1 MIAPMRRAVQRAG
14 LSLVLCLAALAAAL
28 LAHLILSAA
37 HTQVAHHHHGP
48 GPGQSGISVA
58 VAGSPRER
66 VPERCPAPDPPEHDH
81 SLCGAATVAPAT
93 EARPL
98 SSGPFTGLPV
108 MASPQ
113 AAPAPTTRR
122 ARPVHALP
130 GTTVLI
136 SKSVFRI

>member
-1 MIAPMRRAVQRAG
+1 MRRAVQRAG

-37 HTQVAHHHHGP
+37 HTRVAHHHHGP
-48 GPGQSGISVA
+48 GPGQSGISVT

-98 SSGPFTGLPV
+98 SSGPFTGLPALSWLALTV
-108 MASPQ
+108 IGLACATAVAALDRTAGLPQ
-113 AAPAPTTRR
+113 PAQAVT
-122 ARPVHALP
+122 A
-130 GTTVLI
+130 
-136 SKSVFRI
+136 